1 MGSVIGA
8 CFGSMFAGLCC
19 GACNQCSGHKTG
31 LISRLPYIFLF
42 FLAGIFSIVMSL
54 YGEKELNLSFYNA
67 KVCHSDTCK
76 GNGSVYRVSFMLFI
90 FELLHCLIIGGGA
103 ISFHWLWF
111 AVKFIVFVGALT
123 VSFLVGESNDFFNG
137 YADYFARYISA
148 IYLLLQILIL
158 ILGAYKVNEWLQ
170 QKGNE
175 AALPQNPDQ
184 DEDEK
189 SHSCNAYLWAL
200 ALSTLGLYA
209 LSFTLCG
216 FFFKWYGDV
225 DSSDC
230 TGHRTL
236 ISLTI
241 VICVVNGVLSGI
253 RGDGSF
259 FVSSV
264 VSFYC
269 TFLCFAALQSDDDET
284 CNVWANDRDSASLWI
299 GYLVTFLAIFY
310 AAIRADRIGILWEPE
325 QDDVEQPLLSTSD
338 NKTKDIEKQQSV
350 GDDIVN
356 DSNYDDVDNVD
367 KKDEDKTAEK
377 EPSKQAQKISN
388 VLFHFFMM
396 LAACY
401 MAMLFS
407 NWGTGTTLK
416 TTGTASMWTNIASQY
431 VTAILFWWTLVAPLI
446 CPSRFR
452 SDSQQE
458 LD

>member
-1 MGSVIGA
+1 MG
-8 CFGSMFAGLCC
+8 
-19 GACNQCSGHKTG
+19 
-31 LISRLPYIFLF
+31 
-42 FLAGIFSIVMSL
+42 
-54 YGEKELNLSFYNA
+54 
-67 KVCHSDTCK
+67 
-76 GNGSVYRVSFMLFI
+76 
-90 FELLHCLIIGGGA
+90 
-103 ISFHWLWF
+103 
-111 AVKFIVFVGALT
+111 
-123 VSFLVGESNDFFNG
+123 
-137 YADYFARYISA
+137 
-148 IYLLLQILIL
+148 
-158 ILGAYKVNEWLQ
+158 
-170 QKGNE
+170 
-175 AALPQNPDQ
+175 
-184 DEDEK
+184 
-189 SHSCNAYLWAL
+189 
-200 ALSTLGLYA
+200 YA